1 MTDYEG
7 PGAMVRRV
15 GLLLLD
21 ATGAEHDEILRALRN
36 YLSHTE
42 IAAALAVAK
51 GELDESL
58 LYRGV
63 PTHKILGLSRD
74 DQQRLVS
81 GEKLGLLTT
90 DGRIEFISWAEMTP
104 TQRNQMIGQGV
115 IIKPS
120 DQYLA
125 GS

>member
-1 MTDYEG
+1 MSQHHIETFTAFEG
-7 PGAMVRRV
+7 QR
-15 GLLLLD
+15 
-21 ATGAEHDEILRALRN
+21 
-36 YLSHTE
+36 
-42 IAAALAVAK
+42 
-51 GELDESL
+51 
-58 LYRGV
+58 
-63 PTHKILGLSRD
+63 
-74 DQQRLVS
+74 RLVS

-120 DQYLA
+120 DQHLA